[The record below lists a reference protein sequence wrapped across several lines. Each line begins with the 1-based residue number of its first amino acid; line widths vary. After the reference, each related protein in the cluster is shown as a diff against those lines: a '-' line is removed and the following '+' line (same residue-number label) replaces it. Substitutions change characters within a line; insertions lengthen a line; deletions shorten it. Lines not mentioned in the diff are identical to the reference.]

1 MIFKSYLLEN
11 SLKDFLDM
19 SAILFYGE
27 NTGLQFEFKN
37 NIKKQF
43 KEYDSLDL
51 SQEEILKN
59 NDLLYNEINNISLF
73 GKKKIIFINSV
84 NDKILDHF
92 ENIEPKIET
101 DKICLFANLLDKK
114 SKIRNYF
121 EKKKKL
127 GIVPCYV
134 DNEITIK
141 KIIHKH
147 LKDFRGLTPNNINL
161 IVESCNLD
169 RNKLSNE
176 LIKIKTL
183 FHDKKIVNEKLEKV
197 LNTNVNTDFNIL
209 KDEALNGNKEKTNK
223 LLSDTN
229 LELDKNAFY
238 LSMINQRLFKL
249 HDILVKSNN
258 KDIDNYVNNIKPP
271 IFWKDKPKILNQLK
285 IWNSKEKLD
294 NIMGKSY
301 KLELDIKSNSLINK
315 NILLKQFII
324 EICNAANA

>member
-1 MIFKSYLLEN
+1 M
-11 SLKDFLDM
+11 
-19 SAILFYGE
+19 
-27 NTGLQFEFKN
+27 
-37 NIKKQF
+37 IKK
-43 KEYDSLDL
+43 L
-51 SQEEILKN
+51 
-59 NDLLYNEINNISLF
+59 
-73 GKKKIIFINSV
+73 
-84 NDKILDHF
+84 
-92 ENIEPKIET
+92 
-101 DKICLFANLLDKK
+101 
-114 SKIRNYF
+114 
-121 EKKKKL
+121 EK
-127 GIVPCYV
+127 
-134 DNEITIK
+134 
-141 KIIHKH
+141 
-147 LKDFRGLTPNNINL
+147 
-161 IVESCNLD
+161 
-169 RNKLSNE
+169 
-176 LIKIKTL
+176 
-183 FHDKKIVNEKLEKV
+183 KLEKV